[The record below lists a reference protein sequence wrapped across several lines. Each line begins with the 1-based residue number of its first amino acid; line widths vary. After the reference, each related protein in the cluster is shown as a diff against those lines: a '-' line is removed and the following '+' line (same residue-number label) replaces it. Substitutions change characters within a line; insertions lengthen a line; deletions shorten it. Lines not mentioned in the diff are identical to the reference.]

1 MTLLSIQ
8 YFIILIQQ
16 QAFHMAVVQLLQ
28 NPFAMKLRQY
38 DILISAFYVSK
49 LSVKAYKFSPN

>member
-1 MTLLSIQ
+1 MFEVTLLSIQ

-16 QAFHMAVVQLLQ
+16 QLAGHMAIVQLLQ

-38 DILISAFYVSK
+38 NILIST
-49 LSVKAYKFSPN
+49 